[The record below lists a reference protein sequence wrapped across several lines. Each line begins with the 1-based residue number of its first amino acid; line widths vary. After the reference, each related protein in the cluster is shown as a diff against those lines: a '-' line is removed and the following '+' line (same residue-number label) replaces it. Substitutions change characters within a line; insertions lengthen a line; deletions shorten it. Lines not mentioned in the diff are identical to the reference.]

1 MAHQVPDSWGARRR
15 QVGELDLLHQRP
27 ESLGQRGVNADGPLE
42 QRESAG
48 QHHGV
53 EDLHQLATLCAQ
65 DGRPQD
71 VVGFS
76 APWFVGLRISAC
88 GLRLAACGLADLASQ
103 LLYKRLLTPAVLK
116 ASFLHRSTASRALL
130 LLTQVRERPG

>member
-15 QVGELDLLHQRP
+15 QVGGLDLLHQRP

-65 DGRPQD
+65 DARPQD

-76 APWFVGLRISAC
+76 APWFVGLRIS
-88 GLRLAACGLADLASQ
+88 RLADLASQ

>member
-15 QVGELDLLHQRP
+15 QVGGLDLLHQRP

-88 GLRLAACGLADLASQ
+88 GSRLSATVQASPDTSGPESKILAQ
-103 LLYKRLLTPAVLK
+103 E
-116 ASFLHRSTASRALL
+116 HRITDVATMMTA
-130 LLTQVRERPG
+130 